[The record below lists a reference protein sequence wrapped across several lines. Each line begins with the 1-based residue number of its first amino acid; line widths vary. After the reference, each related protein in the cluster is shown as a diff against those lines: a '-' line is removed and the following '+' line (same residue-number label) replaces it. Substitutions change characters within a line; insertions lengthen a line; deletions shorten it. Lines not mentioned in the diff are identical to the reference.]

1 MTKRELIATLNNAI
15 EHEMMVY
22 FQFFYNSLTLTGHAN
37 MSLAEKFK
45 EESASELGHAQKLA
59 DRVVAL
65 GGTPSASVP
74 KFTRPKSAKD
84 MLKTAIKNEKIAIKL
99 YKGLLPQTKDDPVLC
114 HLIYHLLM
122 DEIGDLEDFENLL

>member
-15 EHEMMVY
+15 ELEMMVY
-22 FQFFYNSLTLTGHAN
+22 FQFFYNSLRLTGHAN

-45 EESASELGHAQKLA
+45 EESESELGHAQKLA

-65 GGTPSASVP
+65 GGTPSANVP

-84 MLKTAIKNEKIAIKL
+84 MLKTAIKNEKTAIKL
-99 YKGLLPQTKDDPVLC
+99 YKGLLPHTKDDPVLS

-122 DEIGDLEDFENLL
+122 DEMGDLEDFENLL